1 MVLLEKHRLV
11 VEKFILNQ
19 VTLDDL
25 IGQYVRAIHFQ

>member
-1 MVLLEKHRLV
+1 MKGSRFMVLLEKHRLV

-25 IGQYVRAIHFQ
+25 IGQ